1 MAERKQMNVILIRHT
16 GFPEETVSL
25 GAKLCYSKA
34 NIEDL
39 KAKISEKDQSA
50 FIQRLM
56 NMGHESVLE
65 HATFTFG
72 IEGVSR
78 ALLAQITR
86 HRVGVAFS
94 VQSQRYVSYENG
106 FGYIIPPSIEALG
119 EAAVQEY
126 HAQMNQIE
134 EWYKNGKYNAL
145 FVAQNGKLVQPD
157 SMPYPFVIKT
167 LMPNYREFDDTR
179 HFFSLRMCSR
189 AQWEI
194 RTLAEKM
201 HELCLQVSPEL
212 FRDAGPAC
220 LRGKCPEGEKS
231 CGMQTIKREEREKL
245 LARLNEEN
253 HHAE

>member
-1 MAERKQMNVILIRHT
+1 MAERKEMKVELIRHT
-16 GFPEETVSL
+16 LSPEETIAL

-34 NIEDL
+34 TIGDLRQKIE
-39 KAKISEKDQSA
+39 EKDQEQ
-50 FIQRLM
+50 FIEKLLG
-56 NMGHESVLE
+56 MGHESVFE
-65 HATFTFG
+65 HASFTFG
-72 IEGVSR
+72 VEGVSR
-78 ALLAQITR
+78 VLLAQLTR
-86 HRVGVAFS
+86 HRLASFS

-134 EWYKNGKYNAL
+134 EWYKNWQERLGKQGEKSNEDARFVLPNACETRM
-145 FVAQNGKLVQPD
+145 LVT
-157 SMPYPFVIKT
+157 MNV
-167 LMPNYREFDDTR
+167 RELR

-194 RTLAEKM
+194 RALAEKM